1 MQDES
6 RGQNIQLI
14 FLAILS
20 VLILLAGR
28 YNLLN
33 PRGARAARDAVAAW
47 WLVNGRMVIA
57 GVVLAIILL
66 LVLLVWRWKLRIAEK
81 RAILDRVASG
91 PTVQLLPRADWKA
104 VPTGD
109 NQIWARIANALP
121 PGEHISFEICGNA
134 DQSYFAL
141 HGSKEGV
148 SAAITQIVAELPGLF
163 YRPLAEEQA
172 GAIYWIEL
180 SPVSFE
186 RAVRAAGDPLRAVL
200 LEIASLR
207 HGHGMVQIIAR
218 RNASARLT
226 LRRKAFA
233 ARDEELES
241 NGMRALR
248 KREAKELE
256 VRAQDATLD
265 CTVRVIGISKDHFA
279 AQQIAR
285 RLAIAISSSFGP
297 ENPLRPVHK
306 GADARPVIRRE
317 PGKMQVWAARE
328 LAALA
333 HLPDRDA
340 IQLAPRLLHAPAR
353 YLPADPEM
361 RYDESKHRTALLED
375 ATK

>member
-1 MQDES
+1 MRDES
-6 RGQNIQLI
+6 RSQTIQLI
-14 FLAILS
+14 FLAIVS
-20 VLILLAGR
+20 ALILLAGR

-33 PRGARAARDAVAAW
+33 PRGARAARDAAAAW

-57 GVVLAIILL
+57 GIVLAIILL
-66 LVLLVWRWKLRIAEK
+66 IVLLIWRWKLRLAKK
-81 RAILDRVASG
+81 RAVLDRVASG
-91 PTVQLLPRADWKA
+91 PTIQLLPRADWKA
-104 VPTGD
+104 VPTDD
-109 NQIWARIANALP
+109 NQIWARIASALP

-134 DQSYFAL
+134 DQSYLAL

-148 SAAITQIVAELPGLF
+148 SAAITQIVAEFPGLF
-163 YRPLAEEQA
+163 YRPLAEEQG

-180 SPVSFE
+180 SPASLE
-186 RAVRAAGDPLRAVL
+186 RAVLAVGDPLRAVL

-207 HGHGMVQIIAR
+207 HDRGMVQIIAR
-218 RNASARLT
+218 RNTNARWM

-248 KREAKELE
+248 TREAKELE
-256 VRAQDATLD
+256 VRAQDEILD
-265 CTVRVIGISKDHFA
+265 CTVRVIGISKDHSA
-279 AQQIAR
+279 AQRIAH
-285 RLAIAISSSFGP
+285 RLAIAVSSSFGP
-297 ENPLRPVHK
+297 ENPLRPVRQ

-317 PGKMQVWAARE
+317 PGQMQVWAARE

-361 RYDESKHRTALLED
+361 RYDARRHRTAFLED
-375 ATK
+375 AK